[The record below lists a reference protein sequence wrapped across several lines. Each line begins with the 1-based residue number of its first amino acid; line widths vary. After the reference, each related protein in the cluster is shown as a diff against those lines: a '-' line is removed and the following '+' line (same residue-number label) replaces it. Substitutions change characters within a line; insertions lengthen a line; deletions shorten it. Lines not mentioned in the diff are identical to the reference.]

1 MRGVAG
7 DRMAG
12 SGEPVAS
19 EPVASELV
27 ASEPVA
33 SGRWSV
39 AGGRGPARG
48 KDYSAEFP
56 TNLSL
61 TFRPSMVTL
70 TTLILSYSALQGNS
84 KGSFNSTFS
93 V

>member
-19 EPVASELV
+19 EPVASER
-27 ASEPVA
+27 VA

-39 AGGRGPARG
+39 AGGRSQVAGWLAGGRWPVSR
-48 KDYSAEFP
+48 
-56 TNLSL
+56 
-61 TFRPSMVTL
+61 
-70 TTLILSYSALQGNS
+70 
-84 KGSFNSTFS
+84 
-93 V
+93 

>member
-19 EPVASELV
+19 EPVASEPV

-39 AGGRGPARG
+39 AGGRSQVAGWLAGGRWPVSR
-48 KDYSAEFP
+48 
-56 TNLSL
+56 
-61 TFRPSMVTL
+61 
-70 TTLILSYSALQGNS
+70 
-84 KGSFNSTFS
+84 
-93 V
+93 

>member
-19 EPVASELV
+19 EPVASER
-27 ASEPVA
+27 VA

-39 AGGRGPARG
+39 AGRRWPGGWRVAGGR
-48 KDYSAEFP
+48 
-56 TNLSL
+56 
-61 TFRPSMVTL
+61 
-70 TTLILSYSALQGNS
+70 
-84 KGSFNSTFS
+84 
-93 V
+93 